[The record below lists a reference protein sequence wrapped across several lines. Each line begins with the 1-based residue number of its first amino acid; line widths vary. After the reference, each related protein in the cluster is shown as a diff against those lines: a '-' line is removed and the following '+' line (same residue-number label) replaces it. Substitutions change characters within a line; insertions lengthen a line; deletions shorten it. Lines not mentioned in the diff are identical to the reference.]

1 MWPLHFSKDSK
12 ASFPLQYS
20 ANGDSSFNPTL
31 ITLELLKAG
40 DVEPNPGDGSRA
52 SPLVILPGRGLRIS
66 QWNIEQL
73 TDSKL
78 AQISLLLTTCNNV
91 DILFLLETFLK
102 PSKPDSVCNI
112 PGYYMFRKDRIQKKG
127 GGLLVY
133 VADRVKASR
142 ILDLEDDYVES
153 LWLSVHPHN
162 SNRPILIG
170 AFYRPPSTSKEI
182 DSMI

>member
-1 MWPLHFSKDSK
+1 M
-12 ASFPLQYS
+12 
-20 ANGDSSFNPTL
+20 
-31 ITLELLKAG
+31 
-40 DVEPNPGDGSRA
+40 EPNPGDGSRA
-52 SPLVILPGRGLRIS
+52 SPLVILPDRGLRIS

-112 PGYYMFRKDRIQKKG
+112 PGYTFRKDRIQKKG

-133 VADRVKASR
+133 VADRVKASM

-170 AFYRPPSTSKEI
+170 AFCRPPSTSKEI